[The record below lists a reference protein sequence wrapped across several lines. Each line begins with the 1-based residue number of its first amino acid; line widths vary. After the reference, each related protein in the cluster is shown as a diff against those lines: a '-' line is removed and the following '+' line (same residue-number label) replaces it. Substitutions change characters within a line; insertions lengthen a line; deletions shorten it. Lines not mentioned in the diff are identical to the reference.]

1 MLHTDLILLEE
12 GLDEDNDELL
22 KSKIIKKIKQL
33 FIDACVAKGDNNT

>member
-22 KSKIIKKIKQL
+22 KSKIIKQL